1 MDDGSTVVTTI
12 DYQNT
17 NHIAV
22 TQASGTQQAL
32 ETTYDYAYC
41 NGKQLVT
48 KRTDAMQ
55 ACTTYAYD
63 GLGRLTS
70 VVDPGGVSSVTAY
83 DTVGRPASFASYN
96 KSIVLWQ
103 KNYSYDDV
111 NGKETFQDA
120 KGNMIVIQKDTLGRP
135 VSKTATAV
143 DVPGTG
149 TTTFVFDSEQSSN
162 SQGRISSASMPDGST
177 YTYQYDAYGN
187 QTSISLSVAGHN
199 WTVQQSYG
207 PTKELQTRTHPDGS
221 VETHVCTSG
230 GEVSEID
237 LAENAQAPASRLI
250 SFDDFTSLGKPQTIT
265 YANGVSATLSFGT
278 IGQLKAQTV
287 TGPGATPVYSG
298 IFEKNALGLLSTATD
313 PLSQSQEVFDYDGV
327 GRLAGVTGGTTGR
340 SYQYDLAGNITL
352 KDGIQYVSAGNE
364 VGTGT
369 QNGGTVLQATFDRN
383 GNIAQ
388 ATRNGATNTYL
399 YDAENRLASAGTT
412 SFSYDYS
419 GRRLKKQVS
428 GGPTVYSVAPY
439 YQVAIFPDN
448 SQQHTK
454 LICGDTGAL
463 VSVTSVDAG
472 SPPAYKGMAA
482 PGVFYNHQDRLGS
495 VVRQTDAQGKLV
507 GSIDY
512 DPFGAVSGSSQLV
525 SVPAMFTGKVWD
537 DSTGL
542 YYFGARYYD
551 PVLGRFLT
559 PDDRTG
565 GPMGSRDAFHP
576 YAYCTN
582 DPVNYVDPFGHS
594 IGSFFESANQDVS
607 SFAGTQGGHLL
618 HDLDQ
623 LRYNRT
629 FELVTSFVVDGAL
642 IIGGGV
648 ALFFGFGT
656 LGSALMGAGITG
668 LIYDVKVAATGQS
681 FSWKDWGEQLAI
693 GGLTGLVAGG
703 IAAGAALAAD
713 TIAEAGSSAVNC
725 AFEIGAAG
733 RITLNVVAG
742 ALGGGAGNVAG
753 QVLANEFSDDF
764 TGQNVTAGLGY
775 AALSGV
781 VLGGVGTAI
790 GEGTTRALSHVPDWD
805 SATEAQLD
813 KYSDRLWTRADDFRV
828 TGRDLPFQREL
839 DATPRNKV
847 LVFLPGYVANW
858 AAFGLTL
865 TQTFKPSWFPSW

>member
-1 MDDGSTVVTTI
+1 VDDGSTVVTTI

-32 ETTYDYAYC
+32 QTTYDYAYC

-162 SQGRISSASMPDGST
+162 SQGRISSASMPDGSA

-187 QTSISLSVAGHN
+187 QTSISLSVDGHN

-287 TGPGATPVYSG
+287 TGPGATSVYSG
-298 IFEKNALGLLSTATD
+298 VFEKNALGLLSTATD

-369 QNGGTVLQATFDRN
+369 QNGSTVLQAAFDRN

-428 GGPTVYSVAPY
+428 GGPT
-439 YQVAIFPDN
+439 
-448 SQQHTK
+448 
-454 LICGDTGAL
+454 
-463 VSVTSVDAG
+463 
-472 SPPAYKGMAA
+472 
-482 PGVFYNHQDRLGS
+482 
-495 VVRQTDAQGKLV
+495 
-507 GSIDY
+507 
-512 DPFGAVSGSSQLV
+512 
-525 SVPAMFTGKVWD
+525 
-537 DSTGL
+537 
-542 YYFGARYYD
+542 
-551 PVLGRFLT
+551 
-559 PDDRTG
+559 
-565 GPMGSRDAFHP
+565 
-576 YAYCTN
+576 
-582 DPVNYVDPFGHS
+582 
-594 IGSFFESANQDVS
+594 
-607 SFAGTQGGHLL
+607 
-618 HDLDQ
+618 
-623 LRYNRT
+623 
-629 FELVTSFVVDGAL
+629 
-642 IIGGGV
+642 
-648 ALFFGFGT
+648 
-656 LGSALMGAGITG
+656 
-668 LIYDVKVAATGQS
+668 
-681 FSWKDWGEQLAI
+681 
-693 GGLTGLVAGG
+693 
-703 IAAGAALAAD
+703 
-713 TIAEAGSSAVNC
+713 AVNC

-733 RITLNVVAG
+733 RMTLNVVAG

-764 TGQNVTAGLGY
+764 TGQSVTAGLGY

-790 GEGTTRALSHVPDWD
+790 GEGTTRALSNVPDWD

-813 KYSDRLWTRADDFRV
+813 KYSDRLWTRTDDFRV

-839 DATPRNKV
+839 DATPKNKV

-865 TQTFKPSWFPSW
+865 TQTFKPSWFPGW